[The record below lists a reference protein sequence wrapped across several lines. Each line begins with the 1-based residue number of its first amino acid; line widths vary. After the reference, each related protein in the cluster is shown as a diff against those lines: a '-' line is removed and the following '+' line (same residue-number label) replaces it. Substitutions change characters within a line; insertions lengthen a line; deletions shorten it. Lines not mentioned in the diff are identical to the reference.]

1 MKAPRPSLQLLVVL
15 RFLAI
20 LASAF
25 FIILIVHV
33 KPAQGGRQPNSPPSP
48 DPNANPGSHCCN
60 RR

>member
-33 KPAQGGRQPNSPPSP
+33 KPAQGTTYYARR
-48 DPNANPGSHCCN
+48 ATPGG
-60 RR
+60 